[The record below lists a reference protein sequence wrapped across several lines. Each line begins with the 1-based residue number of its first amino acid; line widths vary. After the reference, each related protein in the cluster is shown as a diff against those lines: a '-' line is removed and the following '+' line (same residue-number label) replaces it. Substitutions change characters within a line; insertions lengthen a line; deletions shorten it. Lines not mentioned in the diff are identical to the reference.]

1 MADKLSDVE
10 RIKSESRQL
19 RGTLTESLADPL
31 TGAIAVDD
39 TQLSKFHG
47 IYQQDDRDLRS
58 ERMRA
63 KLEPAYSFM
72 IRARVPAGVCTPAQ
86 WLNMD
91 RMATE
96 YANGTIRLTTRQAF
110 QLHGVIK
117 RNLKASI
124 AGINS
129 AMMDTIAACGDVNR
143 NVMAPVLP
151 ALSAVHR
158 QVQADAER
166 LSDHLTPATRAYHE
180 IWLDGE
186 KLETPDVPVPTA
198 EEPALEEPILE
209 EPIYGKTYLPRK
221 FKTAFVVP
229 PQNDV
234 DVYAQDLGFIAIVEA
249 GELKGYNVTVGGGMG
264 MSHGEPETYPRLAD
278 VLGFVEPDN
287 LLAVAEAVVTTQR
300 DYGDRGNRK
309 HARLKYTIE
318 DRGLTWF
325 RGEVEER
332 SGVALGEER
341 PFAFVANGDVYGWQQ
356 DDAGDWHYLL
366 FVENGRIADRGERRL
381 MTGLREIAERH
392 RGEFRLT
399 PNQNLVI
406 SNVDPADKNGIDSLL
421 REYGIENSSQASLL
435 RLNSM
440 ACVAMPTCALAMAES
455 ERYLPDLVSQL
466 EALLAEAGLA
476 DVPLTMRMT
485 GCPNGC
491 ARPYIAEIGLVGK
504 GPGRY
509 NLYLGAGFAG
519 ERLGAMLLE
528 NADEAE
534 IVGALRPLFE
544 RFAAEREDDEHFGD
558 FLIRAGVIRRVD
570 AGREFHA
577 ASAA

>member
-19 RGTLTESLADPL
+19 RGTLTESLANPL
-31 TGAIAVDD
+31 TGAIAADD

-72 IRARVPAGVCTPAQ
+72 IRARVPAGVCTPTQ

-91 RMATE
+91 RMAND

-186 KLETPDVPVPTA
+186 KLDTPDVQAATV
-198 EEPALEEPILE
+198 E

-234 DVYAQDLGFIAIVEA
+234 DIYAQDLGFVAIVED

-278 VLGFVEPDN
+278 VLGFVAPDD

-300 DYGDRGNRK
+300 DHGDRSNRK

-318 DRGLTWF
+318 DHGLDWF

-332 SGVALGEER
+332 SGVTLGGER
-341 PFAFVANGDVYGWQQ
+341 PFSFVANGDVYGWQQ

-381 MTGLREIAERH
+381 MAGLKEIAERH

-406 SNVDPADKNGIDSLL
+406 SKVDSADKDGIDSLL

-466 EALLAEAGLA
+466 EALLAESGLD
-476 DVPLTMRMT
+476 DVPITMRMT

-528 NADEAE
+528 NANEAE
-534 IVGALRPLFE
+534 IVGALQPLFE
-544 RFAAEREDDEHFGD
+544 RFAAEREDNEHFGD
-558 FLIRAGVIRRVD
+558 FLVRSGVMRRVD

>member
-1 MADKLSDVE
+1 MSKAPLSDVE
-10 RIKSESRQL
+10 RIKSASRHL
-19 RGTLTESLADPL
+19 RGTLADSLVDPL

-58 ERMRA
+58 ERKRA
-63 KLEPAYSFM
+63 RLEPAYSFM
-72 IRARVPAGVCTPAQ
+72 IRARVPAGVCTPEQ

-91 RMATE
+91 RVANLH
-96 YANGTIRLTTRQAF
+96 ANGTIRLTTRQAF

-124 AGINS
+124 AGINE

-143 NVMAPVLP
+143 NVMAPALP

-186 KLETPDVPVPTA
+186 KLDTA
-198 EEPALEEPILE
+198 EQ
-209 EPIYGKTYLPRK
+209 EPIYGDTYLPRK

-234 DVYAQDLGFIAIVEA
+234 DIYAQDLGFIAIVE
-249 GELKGYNVTVGGGMG
+249 GGQLVGYNLSVGGGMG
-264 MSHGEPETYPRLAD
+264 MSHGEPETFPRLAD
-278 VLGFVEPDN
+278 VLGFLTPAQ
-287 LLAVAEAVVTTQR
+287 LLPVAEAVVTTQR
-300 DYGDRGNRK
+300 DYGDRSNRK

-318 DRGLTWF
+318 GRGIEWF
-325 RGEVEER
+325 RREVETR
-332 SGVALGEER
+332 AGIKLGDER
-341 PFAFVANGDVYGWQQ
+341 PFAFAGNGDVYGWQQ
-356 DDAGDWHYLL
+356 DDSGRWHYLL
-366 FVENGRIADRGERRL
+366 FVENGRIVDSGDRRL
-381 MTGLREIAERH
+381 MTGLREIASRH

-399 PNQNLVI
+399 PNQNLVV
-406 SNVDPADKNGIDSLL
+406 SSVDPADKAGVEELL
-421 REYGIENSSQASLL
+421 REYGIENRSQASLL
-435 RLNSM
+435 RLNAM
-440 ACVAMPTCALAMAES
+440 ACVALPTCALAMAES
-455 ERYLPDLVSQL
+455 ERYLPDLVTRL
-466 EALLAEAGLA
+466 ERLLAESGLA
-476 DVPLTMRMT
+476 DVPITIRMT

-509 NLYLGAGFAG
+509 NLYLGAGHAG
-519 ERLGAMLLE
+519 QRLGAMLLD
-528 NADEAE
+528 NANEEE
-534 IVGALRPLFE
+534 IVGALQPLFE
-544 RFAAEREDDEHFGD
+544 RFAAERRHDEHFGD
-558 FLIRAGVIRRVD
+558 YLIRGGLIREVR

-577 ASAA
+577 ATAA